1 MASGFESRK
10 SGKWVSFPG
19 SETGSGSVK
28 VTGSAKAGWVWK
40 LVKTTAEKM
49 MVLAVSLSVW
59 IMGLG
64 LVGGCLDEGIWRF
77 EVMGFKVGLRVSFG
91 VGL

>member
-1 MASGFESRK
+1 M
-10 SGKWVSFPG
+10 
-19 SETGSGSVK
+19 
-28 VTGSAKAGWVWK
+28 
-40 LVKTTAEKM
+40 KTTADKM

-77 EVMGFKVGLRVSFG
+77 EVMGFKVGLRESFG